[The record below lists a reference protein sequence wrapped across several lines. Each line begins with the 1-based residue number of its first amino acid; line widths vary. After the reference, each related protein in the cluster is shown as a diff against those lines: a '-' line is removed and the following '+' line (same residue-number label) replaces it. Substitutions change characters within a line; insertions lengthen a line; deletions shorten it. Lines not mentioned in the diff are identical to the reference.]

1 MISPLVGFVFL
12 HFRFF
17 SFVESQWLKL
27 RQQSFLF
34 VNPAVVNG
42 TTIIL
47 KAWSLLFSSA
57 IESKRFFFLFTTLTV
72 EKPERGLKNNMKRGW
87 MKSFRTLI
95 YIYFKCFFFSVLFI
109 FYIFFKRPLLFIF
122 IIRPVKMTR
131 PVCFGPMSCLTL

>member
-1 MISPLVGFVFL
+1 MAETTSAKLPVRKSSRSERHHHHPKGLV
-12 HFRFF
+12 
-17 SFVESQWLKL
+17 SFVQFCNRIKK
-27 RQQSFLF
+27 
-34 VNPAVVNG
+34 V
-42 TTIIL
+42 
-47 KAWSLLFSSA
+47 
-57 IESKRFFFLFTTLTV
+57 FFLFTTLTV

>member
-1 MISPLVGFVFL
+1 VISPLVGFVFL
-12 HFRFF
+12 HFRFFF

-57 IESKRFFFLFTTLTV
+57 IESKRFYLYSLLLTV
-72 EKPERGLKNNMKRGW
+72 KKTERGLKNKMKRGW

-95 YIYFKCFFFSVLFI
+95 YIYF
-109 FYIFFKRPLLFIF
+109 
-122 IIRPVKMTR
+122 
-131 PVCFGPMSCLTL
+131 